1 MTNTDFWQ
9 WIERELEV
17 RRLTYHGIER
27 EQGLS
32 NAAIS
37 RPARNRTEP
46 SLTACK
52 ALSEALQLPLVSIL
66 RMAGHLPPKSTPDS
80 LQENMLELFALLNE
94 NNQRRALELLQ
105 MMVDSQLLRGRRDA
119 DVANHAPT

>member
-9 WIERELEV
+9 WIERELEL
-17 RRLTYHGIER
+17 RRLTYHAIER

-37 RPARNRTEP
+37 RPARNRTDP
-46 SLTACK
+46 SFTACK
-52 ALSEALQLPLVSIL
+52 ALSAALQLPLVSIL

-80 LQENMLELFALLNE
+80 LQESMLELFELLNE
-94 NNQRRALELLQ
+94 NNQQRALELLQ
-105 MMVDSQLLRGRRDA
+105 MMVDSQLLRGKSATRVA
-119 DVANHAPT
+119 DKALT